1 MNQDFKIRPM
11 GRPLLLNKTLVNSI
25 CRAVED
31 EMLPREII
39 TERFNIFPQTFAGW
53 IETGQACKNK
63 PLEELTIR
71 ETLCVQ
77 LSTRLDDLYA
87 KHEQTL
93 IESLQQSPEV
103 ATVARLVMCLSPEWS
118 VVENFSQHHA

>member
-63 PLEELTIR
+63 PLEVLTIR
-71 ETLCVQ
+71 ERCVC
-77 LSTRLDDLYA
+77 S
-87 KHEQTL
+87 
-93 IESLQQSPEV
+93 
-103 ATVARLVMCLSPEWS
+103 
-118 VVENFSQHHA
+118 